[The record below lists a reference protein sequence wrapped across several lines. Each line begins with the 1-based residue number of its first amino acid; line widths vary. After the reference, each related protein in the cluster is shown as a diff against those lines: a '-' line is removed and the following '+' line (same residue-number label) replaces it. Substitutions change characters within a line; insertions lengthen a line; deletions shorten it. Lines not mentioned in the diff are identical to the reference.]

1 MKILTINAGSSS
13 VRLEFFDITDGVPR
27 SLGRATSAADDP
39 SELFATLAA
48 QAGLGSEPPSAAAHR
63 WVHGGRHV
71 RAAALIDDQVAA
83 ALAEAAPLAP
93 LHAPANLSWLA
104 HCRTIMGPD
113 VRQIVV
119 PDTAY
124 FANLPDVAAHYALPR
139 ELSAQHHLRRYGFHG
154 LAHQSMVEQ
163 WVARRGGDVGGAKVI
178 SLQLGAGCS
187 VTASRGG
194 APIDSS
200 MGFTPLEGL
209 VMATRA
215 GDIDAGL
222 LLYLQREAGLDAA
235 QIETLLQ
242 KQSGLLGLSGISGDM
257 RVLLASDTPEAQNA
271 IALYCYRAKKYIGA
285 YLAALG
291 GADAVLFGGGVG
303 ENSPEVRTR
312 IIAGMQWCGLKLDT
326 AANLSPQKQGGRIS
340 AAGSQIEIAVI
351 RVDEAH
357 IMAKAAA
364 DLLTQSNL
372 HPTYKAGK

>member
-13 VRLEFFDITDGVPR
+13 VRVELFDIAGGVPQ
-27 SLGRATSAADDP
+27 SLGRAMSAAGDP
-39 SELFATLAA
+39 SELFAPLAA
-48 QAGLGSEPPSAAAHR
+48 QAGLATETPAAVVHR
-63 WVHGGRHV
+63 WVHGGPQV
-71 RAAALIDDQVAA
+71 RAAALIDAQVAA
-83 ALAEAAPLAP
+83 ALAQAAPLAP
-93 LHAPANLSWLA
+93 LHAPASLAWLA

-113 VRQIVV
+113 VLQIVV

-124 FANLPDVAAHYALPR
+124 FAGLPDVAANYALPQ
-139 ELSAQHHLRRYGFHG
+139 ELSARHGIRRYGFHG
-154 LAHQSMVEQ
+154 LAHQSMVTQ
-163 WVARRGGDVGGAKVI
+163 WLARRGEDIGDAKVI

-194 APIDSS
+194 APIDTS

-235 QIETLLQ
+235 QIETLLNHR
-242 KQSGLLGLSGISGDM
+242 SGLLGLSGISGDM
-257 RVLLASDTPEAQNA
+257 RILLASDTPEARSA

-303 ENSPEVRTR
+303 ENSPVIRAR
-312 IIAGMQWCGLKLDT
+312 ILDGMEWCGLKLNMP
-326 AANLSPQKQGGRIS
+326 ANQSPEMQGGRIS
-340 AAGSQIEIAVI
+340 AAGSDIEIAMI

-357 IMAKAAA
+357 IMAQAAA
-364 DLLTQSNL
+364 GLLRGL
-372 HPTYKAGK
+372 

>member
-13 VRLEFFDITDGVPR
+13 VRLEVFAITDGVPQ
-27 SLGRATSAADDP
+27 SLGRATGPADDP
-39 SELFATLAA
+39 AVLFAPLAA
-48 QAGLGSEPPSAAAHR
+48 QAGLGTAPPSAIAHR
-63 WVHGGRHV
+63 WVHGGPQV
-71 RAAALIDDQVAA
+71 RAAALINAQVAA

-93 LHAPANLSWLA
+93 LHAPASLAWLA

-113 VRQIVV
+113 MRQIVV

-124 FANLPDVAAHYALPR
+124 FVNLPDVATSYALPR
-139 ELSAQHHLRRYGFHG
+139 ELSLRHNIRRYGFHG

-163 WVARRGGDVGGAKVI
+163 WASRRGGDTSNAKVI

-194 APIDSS
+194 APMDTS
-200 MGFTPLEGL
+200 MGFTPFEGL

-222 LLYLQREAGLDAA
+222 LLYLQREAGMDAA
-235 QIETLLQ
+235 QIETLLNQ
-242 KQSGLLGLSGISGDM
+242 HSGLLGLSGISGDM
-257 RVLLASDTPEAQNA
+257 RALLASDAPEAQSA

-291 GADAVLFGGGVG
+291 GVDAVLFGGGVG
-303 ENSPEVRTR
+303 ENSPEIRAR
-312 IIAGMQWCGLKLDT
+312 ILDGMQWCGLTLDA
-326 AANLSPQKQGGRIS
+326 AANQAVQNPGGCIS
-340 AAGSQIEIAVI
+340 TADSQIEIAVI

-357 IMAKAAA
+357 VIAQAAA
-364 DLLTQSNL
+364 GLLRGL
-372 HPTYKAGK
+372 

>member
-13 VRLEFFDITDGVPR
+13 IRF
-27 SLGRATSAADDP
+27 
-39 SELFATLAA
+39 ELFSIDNGAPHSLERAAAAAGDPAQLFASLAA
-48 QAGLGSEPPSAAAHR
+48 QAGVDPGSLSAAAHR
-63 WVHGGRHV
+63 WVHGGPRV
-71 RAAALIDDQVAA
+71 RAAAFIDAQVEA

-93 LHAPANLSWLA
+93 LHAPASLAWLA
-104 HCRTIMGPD
+104 HCRTIMGPE

-124 FANLPDVAAHYALPR
+124 FANLPDIAANYALPR
-139 ELSAQHHLRRYGFHG
+139 ELSAQHGIRRYGFHG

-163 WVARRGGDVGGAKVI
+163 WTSRQSDDARDAKVI

-194 APIDSS
+194 APVDTS

-222 LLYLQREAGLDAA
+222 LFYLQRETGMNAA
-235 QIETLLQ
+235 QIETVLNQ
-242 KQSGLLGLSGISGDM
+242 RSGLLGLSGISGDM
-257 RVLLASDTPEAQNA
+257 RVLLASDAPEARSA
-271 IALYCYRAKKYIGA
+271 IAFYCYRAKKYIGA

-303 ENSPEVRTR
+303 ENSPDIRAR
-312 IIAGMQWCGLKLDT
+312 ILDGMQWCGIKLDT
-326 AANLSPQKQGGRIS
+326 AANISLQKPNRRIS
-340 AAGSQIEIAVI
+340 ATDSQIEIAVI
-351 RVDEAH
+351 QVDEAH
-357 IMAKAAA
+357 IMAQAAA
-364 DLLTQSNL
+364 DLLMSI
-372 HPTYKAGK
+372 

>member
-13 VRLEFFDITDGVPR
+13 VRLEVFAITDGAPR
-27 SLGRATSAADDP
+27 SLGRSMSAAGDP
-39 SELFATLAA
+39 SELFEPLAA
-48 QAGLGSEPPSAAAHR
+48 QAGLGTEPLSAVAHR
-63 WVHGGRHV
+63 WMHGGPQV
-71 RAAALIDDQVAA
+71 RAAALIDDQVEA
-83 ALAEAAPLAP
+83 ALTKAAPLAP
-93 LHAPANLSWLA
+93 LHAPASFAWLA
-104 HCRTIMGPD
+104 HCRTLMGPD
-113 VRQIVV
+113 VRQIVA

-124 FANLPDVAAHYALPR
+124 FANLPDIAASYALPR

-163 WVARRGGDVGGAKVI
+163 WIANRSGDTSGAKVI

-187 VTASRGG
+187 IAASCGG
-194 APIDSS
+194 APIDTS

-222 LLYLQREAGLDAA
+222 LLYLQRETGMDVA
-235 QIETLLQ
+235 QIEILLNQ
-242 KQSGLLGLSGISGDM
+242 HSGLLGLSGFSGDM
-257 RVLLASDTPEAQNA
+257 RVLLASDSPEAQSA
-271 IALYCYRAKKYIGA
+271 IALYCYRTKKYIGA

-303 ENSPEVRTR
+303 ENSPEIRTR
-312 IIAGMQWCGLKLDT
+312 ITEGMEWCGLELDT
-326 AANLSPQKQGGRIS
+326 AANQSPEIRGGRIS
-340 AAGSQIEIAVI
+340 TVGSLIEIAVV

-364 DLLTQSNL
+364 SLLCGDQVSL
-372 HPTYKAGK
+372 V